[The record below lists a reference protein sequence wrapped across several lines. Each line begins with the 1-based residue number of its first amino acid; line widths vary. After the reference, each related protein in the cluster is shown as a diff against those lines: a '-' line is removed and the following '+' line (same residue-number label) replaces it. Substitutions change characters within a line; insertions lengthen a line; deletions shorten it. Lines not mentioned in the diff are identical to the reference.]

1 MAGNHFK
8 NGDGERS
15 AVPPRSNGAGNAGVP
30 SGSSQNGAGNRTS
43 PGETAMFAA
52 LYEQSQKAKQAGRV
66 GRQAFPGGAGSA
78 ASSAGVRPAPT
89 GGANVAGPTGP
100 ANNANRAHN
109 ASPINSANPANS
121 ASSAGD
127 AGLTG
132 NLGTIYTGASET
144 GTFAR
149 LDDDGAEFKGSGS
162 KEDYYDFGLNYGGDS
177 STSSTSNGLVRHR
190 HRKGE
195 RKKRRVTAV
204 VAAIVVV
211 VLVAFG
217 VSGFMLLN
225 SAKTVKSQAKETV
238 EIVGGLKDK
247 VTSGDF
253 STLPDDAKKIDE
265 LCSSMKK
272 ETSSPVWTMA
282 SFIPVYGSDINAART
297 MVDALSDVS
306 SGALVPMADNLAQA
320 TPGKLFQNG
329 TINVSALQAVADSL
343 SDSSKVFKSA
353 NKKVQSIGD
362 THIAQVT
369 ELVDKAKDGFAVLD
383 GAVDAAEK
391 VAPVL
396 PQMLGANGQTR
407 NYLVYAMNNVEIRA
421 CGGFGGSQGLISV
434 TDGQM
439 SIGDF
444 VPRIGLSED
453 EAVESVDEEDEALF
467 GDHSNLYNSG
477 NTYSPDWPR
486 NSQRVAAL
494 WKSQYGQDVDGVVG
508 IDPVFLQYLLGLV
521 GNVSLPD
528 GTVVDGTNAAKV
540 LMHDVYWN
548 YPVEE
553 SDGIFASVAS
563 AAFDKILGGIGD
575 VDVTKLVGAFERGAE
590 EGRLI
595 AWMRNDD
602 EQNAIKEMGID
613 ASLPD
618 PDDPSADPVAGV
630 YFNNLSFSKLDWY
643 LNADTQIGQGV
654 KNGDST
660 CSYRITVTLTNIMT
674 QEEAGKLPDYVAA
687 SAPDAARDDERLNVS
702 LFAPTGGNI
711 SDLTV
716 EGTQFGLGAATWHGI
731 PFYSGTVD
739 LHAGETTTITYTLT
753 TSAEAGDKPLALRQT
768 PTCQAARDSASA

>member
-15 AVPPRSNGAGNAGVP
+15 AVPPRSNGTGNAGVP

-78 ASSAGVRPAPT
+78 ASPAGVRPAPT
-89 GGANVAGPTGP
+89 GGANVAGPTDP
-100 ANNANRAHN
+100 ASNAHRAHN
-109 ASPINSANPANS
+109 AGPINSANPANS

-149 LDDDGAEFKGSGS
+149 LNDDGAEFKGSGS

-177 STSSTSNGLVRHR
+177 STSPTSNGLVRHR

-195 RKKRRVTAV
+195 RKNRRVAAV
-204 VAAIVVV
+204 VAAIVAV

-217 VSGFMLLN
+217 VSGFMLLS

-282 SFIPVYGSDINAART
+282 SFIPVYGSDSNAART

-320 TPGKLFQNG
+320 TPGKLFQDG

-343 SDSSKVFKSA
+343 SDSSKAFKSA
-353 NKKVQSIGD
+353 NKKVQGIGD

-369 ELVDKAKDGFAVLD
+369 ELVDKAKDGFATLN

-407 NYLVYAMNNVEIRA
+407 NYLLYAMNNVEIRA

-439 SIGDF
+439 SIGEF

-467 GDHSNLYNSG
+467 GNHSNLYNSG

-602 EQNAIKEMGID
+602 EQNAIKETGID

-654 KNGDST
+654 KNGDGT

-687 SAPDAARDDERLNVS
+687 GASDAARDDERLNVS
-702 LFAPTGGNI
+702 VFAPTGGNI

-753 TSAEAGDKPLALRQT
+753 TSAEAGDKPLTLRQT

>member
-15 AVPPRSNGAGNAGVP
+15 AVPPRSNGTGNAGVP

-66 GRQAFPGGAGSA
+66 GRQAFPGGSGSA

-89 GGANVAGPTGP
+89 GGANVAGSTSP
-100 ANNANRAHN
+100 ANNAHRAHN

-121 ASSAGD
+121 ASSAED

-149 LDDDGAEFKGSGS
+149 LNDDGAEFKGSGS

-177 STSSTSNGLVRHR
+177 STSPTSNGLVRHR

-195 RKKRRVTAV
+195 RKKRRVAAV
-204 VAAIVVV
+204 VAVIVAV

-217 VSGFMLLN
+217 VSGFMLFN

-282 SFIPVYGSDINAART
+282 SFIPVYGGDINAART

-320 TPGKLFQNG
+320 TPGKLFQDG

-343 SDSSKVFKSA
+343 SDSSKAFKSA
-353 NKKVQSIGD
+353 NEKIQGIGD

-369 ELVDKAKDGFAVLD
+369 ELVDKAKDGFAILN

-407 NYLVYAMNNVEIRA
+407 NYLLYAMNNVEIRA

-439 SIGDF
+439 SIGEF

-467 GDHSNLYNSG
+467 GNHSNLYNSG

-602 EQNAIKEMGID
+602 EQNAIKETGID

-654 KNGDST
+654 KNGDGT

-702 LFAPTGGNI
+702 VFAPTGGNI

-753 TSAEAGDKPLALRQT
+753 TSAEAGDKPLTLRQT

>member
-8 NGDGERS
+8 NGDGERP
-15 AVPPRSNGAGNAGVP
+15 AVPPRSNGTGNAGVP

-89 GGANVAGPTGP
+89 GGANVAGSTGP

-109 ASPINSANPANS
+109 AGPVNSANPANS

-149 LDDDGAEFKGSGS
+149 LNDDGAEFKGSGS

-177 STSSTSNGLVRHR
+177 STSPTSNGLVRHR

-195 RKKRRVTAV
+195 RKKRRVAAV
-204 VAAIVVV
+204 VAVIVAV

-217 VSGFMLLN
+217 VSGFMLFN

-282 SFIPVYGSDINAART
+282 SFIPVYGGDINAART

-320 TPGKLFQNG
+320 TPGKLFQDG

-343 SDSSKVFKSA
+343 SDSSKAFKSA
-353 NKKVQSIGD
+353 NEKIQGIGD

-369 ELVDKAKDGFAVLD
+369 ELVDKAKDGFATLN

-407 NYLVYAMNNVEIRA
+407 NYLLYAMNNVEIRA

-439 SIGDF
+439 SIGEF

-453 EAVESVDEEDEALF
+453 EAVKSVDEEDEALF
-467 GDHSNLYNSG
+467 GNHSNLYNSG

-602 EQNAIKEMGID
+602 EQNAIKETGID

-654 KNGDST
+654 KNGDGT

-687 SAPDAARDDERLNVS
+687 GASDAARDDERLNVS
-702 LFAPTGGNI
+702 VFAPTGGNI

-753 TSAEAGDKPLALRQT
+753 TSAEAGDKPLTLRQT

>member
-8 NGDGERS
+8 NGDGERP
-15 AVPPRSNGAGNAGVP
+15 AVPPRSNGTGNAGVP

-89 GGANVAGPTGP
+89 GGANVAGSTGP

-109 ASPINSANPANS
+109 AGPVNSANPANS

-149 LDDDGAEFKGSGS
+149 LNDDGAEFKGSGS
-162 KEDYYDFGLNYGGDS
+162 KEDYYDFGLNYGCDS
-177 STSSTSNGLVRHR
+177 STSPTSNGLVRHR

-195 RKKRRVTAV
+195 RKKRRVAAV
-204 VAAIVVV
+204 VAVIVAV

-217 VSGFMLLN
+217 VSGFMLFN

-282 SFIPVYGSDINAART
+282 SFIPVYGGDINAART

-320 TPGKLFQNG
+320 TPGKLFQDG

-343 SDSSKVFKSA
+343 SDSSKAFKSA
-353 NKKVQSIGD
+353 NEKIQGIGD

-369 ELVDKAKDGFAVLD
+369 ELVDKAKDGFATLN

-407 NYLVYAMNNVEIRA
+407 NYLLYAMNNVEIRA

-439 SIGDF
+439 SIGEF

-467 GDHSNLYNSG
+467 GNHSNLYNSG

-602 EQNAIKEMGID
+602 EQNAIKETGID

-654 KNGDST
+654 KNGDGT

-687 SAPDAARDDERLNVS
+687 GASDAARDDERLNVS
-702 LFAPTGGNI
+702 VFAPTGGNI

-753 TSAEAGDKPLALRQT
+753 TSAEAGDKPLTLRQT

>member
-89 GGANVAGPTGP
+89 GGANVAGSTGP
-100 ANNANRAHN
+100 ANNAHRAHN
-109 ASPINSANPANS
+109 AGPVNSANPANS

-149 LDDDGAEFKGSGS
+149 LNDDGAEFKGSGS

-177 STSSTSNGLVRHR
+177 STSPTSNGLVRHR

-195 RKKRRVTAV
+195 RKKRRVAAV
-204 VAAIVVV
+204 VAVIVAV

-217 VSGFMLLN
+217 VSGFMLFN

-282 SFIPVYGSDINAART
+282 SFIPVYGGDINAART

-320 TPGKLFQNG
+320 TPGKLFQDG

-343 SDSSKVFKSA
+343 SDSSKAFKGA
-353 NKKVQSIGD
+353 NKKVQGIGD

-369 ELVDKAKDGFAVLD
+369 ELVDKAKDGFATLD
-383 GAVDAAEK
+383 GVVDAAEK
-391 VAPVL
+391 IAPVL

-407 NYLVYAMNNVEIRA
+407 NYLMYAMNNVEIRA

-439 SIGDF
+439 SIGEF

-467 GDHSNLYNSG
+467 GNHSNLYNSG

-494 WKSQYGQDVDGVVG
+494 WKSQYGQDVDGVIG

-575 VDVTKLVGAFERGAE
+575 VDVTKLVSAVERGAE

-602 EQNAIKEMGID
+602 EQNAIKETGID
-613 ASLPD
+613 ASLPN

-643 LNADTQIGQGV
+643 LNADTQIGQGI
-654 KNGDST
+654 KNGDGT

-711 SDLTV
+711 TDLIV

-753 TSAEAGDKPLALRQT
+753 TSAEAGDKPLTLRQT

>member
-8 NGDGERS
+8 NGDGERP
-15 AVPPRSNGAGNAGVP
+15 AVPPRSNGTGNAGVP

-89 GGANVAGPTGP
+89 GGANVAGSTGP

-109 ASPINSANPANS
+109 AGPVNSANPANS

-149 LDDDGAEFKGSGS
+149 LNDDGAEFKGSGS

-177 STSSTSNGLVRHR
+177 STSPTSNGLVRHR

-195 RKKRRVTAV
+195 RKKRRVAAV
-204 VAAIVVV
+204 VAVIVAV

-217 VSGFMLLN
+217 VSGFMLFN

-282 SFIPVYGSDINAART
+282 SFIPVYGGDINAART

-320 TPGKLFQNG
+320 TPGKLFQDG

-343 SDSSKVFKSA
+343 SDSSKAFKSA
-353 NKKVQSIGD
+353 NEKIQGIGD

-369 ELVDKAKDGFAVLD
+369 ELVDKAKDGFATLN

-407 NYLVYAMNNVEIRA
+407 NYLLYAMNNVEIRA

-439 SIGDF
+439 SIGEF

-467 GDHSNLYNSG
+467 GNHSNLYNSG

-602 EQNAIKEMGID
+602 EQNAIKETGID

-654 KNGDST
+654 KNGDGT

-687 SAPDAARDDERLNVS
+687 SAPGAARDDERLNVS
-702 LFAPTGGNI
+702 VFAPTGGNI

-753 TSAEAGDKPLALRQT
+753 TSAEAGDKPLTLRQT

>member
-15 AVPPRSNGAGNAGVP
+15 AVPPRSNGTGNAGVP
-30 SGSSQNGAGNRTS
+30 SESSQNGAGNRTS

-100 ANNANRAHN
+100 VNNAHRAHN

-369 ELVDKAKDGFAVLD
+369 ELVDKAKDGFATLD

-654 KNGDST
+654 KNGDGT